1 MSLNPTAT
9 ETRVESILN
18 DLTLQEKIGQLNQVF
33 PPFCNLAE
41 ITRQGKA
48 GSALNAAGALTG
60 QGFSS
65 SSSAEELNA
74 IQKIA
79 LAESRAKIPLI
90 FGRDVIHGY
99 RTVFPIPLGL
109 AAAFDPELTEK
120 ASQVAAREA
129 SSEGIKW
136 TFAPM
141 VDIARDS
148 RWGRVAEG
156 AGEDPYLGRLQSVAA
171 VRGFQGDDY
180 AHPERLVACAKH
192 FAGYGAA
199 EGGRDY
205 ETSEIS
211 MRTMREVYLPPF
223 KAAVEAGAGTLMSAF
238 EDLSGIPMT
247 ANRQLLTDVLRGE
260 WGFDGFVVSDWSS
273 IPEVIAHGVAADAAE
288 AAALCL
294 VAGVDMDMVGN
305 TYIEHLEWCLANGK
319 VSMADIDTAV
329 RRILRIKL
337 RAGLFDN
344 PYTDA
349 GRASRQILTPEHRQ
363 LAREAATR
371 SIVMLK
377 NRDGLLPLDGRTKRL
392 AVIGPLV
399 HAREELF
406 GCWTPDGRP
415 EEAISLSEAIQ
426 AASPAGMQLYF
437 SEKTDLGLEYT
448 FNSDAILLVVGEHP
462 RRSGENNNVAD
473 LGLPA
478 GQKELVLA
486 ASRMGKPLVLVVIAG
501 RALAIPE
508 EVAAADAVLFVFHPG
523 TEGGAA
529 IADVL
534 FGNTEPGGRLPLTFP
549 RATGQMPLYYNH
561 KNSGRP
567 VVPGFMFARRYV
579 DLAEGP
585 LFPFGYGL
593 TYTQFAYSNL
603 SLSSPVMGEALE
615 ITAEVTNTGTRRG
628 SAVAQL
634 YVRDLVGL
642 VTRPVNELKGF
653 QRLTLEPGET
663 QTARFIL
670 PRQELSYYGLDNQL
684 VLDPGGYHLRVG
696 PNSAEGLTGEFRVS

>member
-1 MSLNPTAT
+1 MSSDHI
-9 ETRVESILN
+9 RIESRINNILN
-18 DLTLQEKIGQLNQVF
+18 NLTLQEKIGQLNQVF
-33 PPFCNLAE
+33 PPFCDLAE
-41 ITRQGKA
+41 LTRQGKA

-60 QGFSS
+60 QGFSA
-65 SSSAEELNA
+65 SSSAEELNT

-79 LAESRAKIPLI
+79 LEESRAKIPLI

-99 RTVFPIPLGL
+99 RTVFPIPLGQ
-109 AAAFDPELTEK
+109 AAAFDPELMEK
-120 ASQVAAREA
+120 SSQVAACEA

-156 AGEDPYLGRLQSVAA
+156 AGEDPYLGSQQAVAA

-180 AHPERLVACAKH
+180 AHPERLVACVKH

-223 KAAVEAGAGTLMSAF
+223 KAAVDAGAGTLMSAF

-247 ANRQLLTDVLRGE
+247 ANRHLLTEVLRGE

-273 IPEVIAHGVAADAAE
+273 IPEVIAHGVVADAAE

-305 TYIEHLEWCLANGK
+305 TYIENLEWCLANGK
-319 VSMADIDTAV
+319 LSLADIDTAV

-344 PYTDA
+344 PYTDVN
-349 GRASRQILTPEHRQ
+349 RASRQILAPEHRL
-363 LAREAATR
+363 LARQAAARAT
-371 SIVMLK
+371 ILLK
-377 NRDGLLPLDGRTKRL
+377 NQNGLLPLDGRFKRL
-392 AVIGPLV
+392 AVIGPMV
-399 HAREELF
+399 HAQEELF
-406 GCWTPDGRP
+406 GCWSPDGRP
-415 EEAISLSEAIQ
+415 EEVTPLSAAIQ
-426 AASPAGMQLYF
+426 AAAPTGVQLIF
-437 SEKTDLGLEYT
+437 NEKTDLGLEYT

-473 LGLPA
+473 LGLPP

-486 ASRMGKPLVLVVIAG
+486 ASRMGKPLVLVVLAG

-508 EVAAADAVLFVFHPG
+508 EIAAADAALFVFHPG
-523 TEGGAA
+523 IEGGAG

-534 FGNTEPGGRLPLTFP
+534 FGHQEPGGRLPLTFP

-567 VVPGFMFARRYV
+567 VAPGFMFSRRYV

-585 LFPFGYGL
+585 LFPFGFGL
-593 TYTQFAYSNL
+593 TYTKFTYANL
-603 SLSSPVMGEALE
+603 SLSSPLMDEQLE
-615 ITAEVTNTGTRRG
+615 ITAEVTNTGSRRG
-628 SAVAQL
+628 SEVAQL
-634 YVRDLVGL
+634 YVRDLVGQ
-642 VTRPVNELKGF
+642 VTRPVKELKGF
-653 QRLTLEPGET
+653 QRVTLDPGET
-663 QTARFIL
+663 RKVHFLL
-670 PRQELSYYGLDNQL
+670 PRQELAYYGLDNQL
-684 VLDPGGYHLRVG
+684 RLDPGDYHLWVG
-696 PNSAEGLTGEFRVS
+696 PNSSEGLPGGFRIH